1 MPKSFHVIASNFWK
15 IFNHDH
21 LNSPGVIVATKLTDD
36 ERIRIAR
43 LLAVLDR
50 NAVIGVREIAV
61 LANTTPDRVYQAS
74 SSARVAKGGI
84 SLKLPPRVTSIGRSA
99 GWLHGDVRDMLGHC
113 ISDSVSEAQKSL
125 LPPEPAMRK
134 GRPRQA

>member
-1 MPKSFHVIASNFWK
+1 M
-15 IFNHDH
+15 
-21 LNSPGVIVATKLTDD
+21 TRKLTDND
-36 ERIRIAR
+36 RIRIAR

-74 SSARVAKGGI
+74 STARVAKGGI

-99 GWLHGDVRDMLGHC
+99 GWLHGDIRDMLGQC
-113 ISDSVSEAQKSL
+113 VTDSAPLKQEA
-125 LPPEPAMRK
+125 LPPAEPNRRK
-134 GRPRQA
+134 GRPRRA

>member
-1 MPKSFHVIASNFWK
+1 MS
-15 IFNHDH
+15 
-21 LNSPGVIVATKLTDD
+21 TKLTDG

-74 SSARVAKGGI
+74 SEARMAKGGL
-84 SLKLPPRVTSIGRSA
+84 SFKLPPKVKCLGRRA

-113 ISDSVSEAQKSL
+113 IADSASEAQKA
-125 LPPEPAMRK
+125 LPPAEPAMRK